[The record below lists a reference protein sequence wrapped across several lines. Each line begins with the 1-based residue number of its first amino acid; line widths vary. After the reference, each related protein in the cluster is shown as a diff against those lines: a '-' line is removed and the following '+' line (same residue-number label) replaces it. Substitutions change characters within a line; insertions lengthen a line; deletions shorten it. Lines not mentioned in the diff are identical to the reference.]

1 MSANDLLHF
10 FLWGAAI
17 NYAVLMLWVGMFVF
31 AHDWTYRLHTR
42 WFALSPSAF
51 DLLNYGG
58 IGLYKLGNILF
69 FLVPALALLL
79 MRQGAV

>member
-1 MSANDLLHF
+1 MTSTELLHF
-10 FLWGAAI
+10 LLWGAAI
-17 NYAVLMLWVGMFVF
+17 NYLVLLLWVFAFLF
-31 AHDWTYRLHTR
+31 AHEWMYAMHTR
-42 WFALSPSAF
+42 WFKLSREAF

-79 MRQGAV
+79 SR